1 MAYAGQTIENP
12 VSGERITFTQTA
24 ADTGGELLAFDMTLS
39 VDGHVPGAH
48 VHPAQEERFEIVSG
62 TMKFRMNG
70 KKIVAGPGD
79 ASWCPPAR
87 VHKFA
92 NGGDEPV
99 QVRVEVLPALKME
112 DLLDNTVALATEGK
126 TNRKGMPKPLH
137 LALFVREYEREVRA
151 PFPPPAVVNALM
163 APLAAIGRA
172 RGHAERYAPRSRS
185 GARAGARPRRKPA
198 GSPPGRTRKGTR
210 PPGPSVT
217 RRRRSPAAGCSR
229 STWRG
234 VISPTSSS

>member
-12 VSGERITFTQTA
+12 ISGEKITFTQTA
-24 ADTGGELLAFDMTLS
+24 ADTNGELLAFDMTLS

-79 ASWCPPAR
+79 VVTVPAGAR
-87 VHKFA
+87 HKFS

-99 QVRVEVLPALKME
+99 EVRVEVRPALKME
-112 DLLDNTVALATEGK
+112 DLLCNTVALATEGK
-126 TNRKGMPKPLH
+126 TNRKGMPKPVH
-137 LALFVREYEREVRA
+137 LALFVREYENEVRA
-151 PFPPPAVVNALM
+151 PFPPPAVVRALM

-172 RGHAERYAPRSRS
+172 RGHADRYAAPKPAIKPVPVTAALGSHQ
-185 GARAGARPRRKPA
+185 ALPRRRA
-198 GSPPGRTRKGTR
+198 TRT
-210 PPGPSVT
+210 P
-217 RRRRSPAAGCSR
+217 RSPAAGAAPAP
-229 STWRG
+229 G
-234 VISPTSSS
+234 AGSSAPRPPRRRA